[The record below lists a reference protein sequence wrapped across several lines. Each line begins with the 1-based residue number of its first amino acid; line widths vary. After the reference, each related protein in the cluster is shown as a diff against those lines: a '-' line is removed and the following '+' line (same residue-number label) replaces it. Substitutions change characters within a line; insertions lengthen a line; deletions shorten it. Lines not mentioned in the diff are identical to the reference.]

1 MPSAETKVLQTAL
14 HAVHTA
20 AGGKMVEFGGW
31 SMPVQYSSI
40 LEEHAAV
47 RNAVGL
53 FDISHM
59 GQVFVSGTASEAW
72 LNTLLTNDVRQL
84 SPGEG
89 QYTLMLNESAGVV
102 DDLLVFRIDDQ
113 NFLLVVNASRAERD
127 LKWMKKWLN
136 NGNPTLEYDPEHR
149 AALALQGPRAVQ
161 VIEKVFPD
169 VFHAPKRNEIE
180 IWDFQKNPVLVSR
193 TGYTGE
199 DGFELF
205 FDAGIAEELW
215 TRILKEGKGLGCV
228 PAGLGARDSLRLE
241 ACLPL
246 YGHELDET
254 ISPLEAGLSPFISF
268 DKPEKF
274 IGRELLR
281 EQREKGPARKLVAFE
296 ITGPGAPPR
305 ADYPV
310 WKNGR
315 IIGKVTSGGLSPT
328 FRKGIGLALI
338 EYAEG
343 TIGNTLEIEIRGNK
357 LPAIIV
363 KRPIYRKPS

>member
-1 MPSAETKVLQTAL
+1 MSPVESKVLQTAL
-14 HAVHTA
+14 HDAHIA

-31 SMPVQYSSI
+31 SMPVQYKSI

-59 GQVFVSGTASEAW
+59 GQVFVSGTAAEAW

-89 QYTLMLNESAGVV
+89 QYTLMLNENAGVV

-113 NFLLVVNASRAERD
+113 NFLLVVNASRADRD
-127 LKWMKKWLN
+127 MKWMKKWLT
-136 NGNPTLEYDPEHR
+136 GNATLDYEPEHR
-149 AALALQGPRAVQ
+149 AALALQGPRAIQ
-161 VIEKVFPD
+161 VIEKIFPD
-169 VFHAPKRNEIE
+169 EFHAPKRNEIE
-180 IWDFQKNPVLVSR
+180 MWDYQKHPVLVSR

-205 FDAGIAEELW
+205 FDADIAEELW
-215 TRILKEGKGLGCV
+215 NRILKEGKGLGCI

-254 ISPLEAGLSPFISF
+254 ISPLEAGLTPFISF

-274 IGRELLR
+274 VGRELLR
-281 EQREKGPARKLVAFE
+281 EQREKGPTRKLVAFE
-296 ITGPGAPPR
+296 ITGSGAPPR

-310 WKNGR
+310 WNKDR
-315 IIGKVTSGGLSPT
+315 VIGKVTSGGLSPT
-328 FRKGIGLALI
+328 LRKGIGMALI
-338 EYAEG
+338 EIAES
-343 TIGNTLEIEIRGNK
+343 TVGNTLEIEIRGNK
-357 LPAIIV
+357 LPAVIV
-363 KRPIYRKPS
+363 KRPIYRRPS

>member
-1 MPSAETKVLQTAL
+1 MPTPDSKARQTAL
-14 HAVHTA
+14 FNAHTA
-20 AGGKMVEFGGW
+20 AGGKMVDFGGW
-31 SMPVQYSSI
+31 NMPVQYTSI

-47 RNAVGL
+47 RNAAGL

-59 GQVFVSGTASEAW
+59 GQVFVSGTSSEAW

-89 QYTLMLNESAGVV
+89 QYTLMLNENAGTV

-127 LKWMKKWLN
+127 LKWMKKWLS
-136 NGNPTLEYDPEHR
+136 GNATLDYEPESR
-149 AALALQGPRAVQ
+149 AALALQGPRAIQ
-161 VIEKVFPD
+161 IIEKVFPD
-169 VFHAPKRNEIE
+169 FFHAPKHNEIE
-180 IWDFQKNPVLVSR
+180 TWDYDRHPVLISR

-205 FDAGIAEELW
+205 FDASIAEELW
-215 TRILKEGKGLGCV
+215 TRILKEGKGLGCL
-228 PAGLGARDSLRLE
+228 PCGLGARDSLRLE

-254 ISPLEAGLSPFISF
+254 ISPLEAGLSPFVSF

-274 IGRELLR
+274 IGREFLR
-281 EQREKGPARKLVAFE
+281 EQREKGLQRKLVAFE

-315 IIGKVTSGGLSPT
+315 VIGKVTSGGLSPT

-338 EYAEG
+338 EITEA
-343 TIGNTLEIEIRGNK
+343 TLGNTLEIEIRGNK
-357 LPAIIV
+357 LPAVIV